1 MKFGSTQPTT
11 GRPRFLDTAI
21 EIWPQEPSTEFGE
34 TWASAGRTLTGHSN
48 RWEVGEM
55 PDEIIE
61 ELWGIKD
68 SIAREHG
75 NDVRKLAAYLQ
86 GGELRNHSSGAA
98 GRSAVD
104 HSG

>member
-1 MKFGSTQPTT
+1 
-11 GRPRFLDTAI
+11 
-21 EIWPQEPSTEFGE
+21 
-34 TWASAGRTLTGHSN
+34 
-48 RWEVGEM
+48 M

-86 GGELRNHSSGAA
+86 SKKDAKSAPGLKQDGKLSATSS
-98 GRSAVD
+98 S
-104 HSG
+104 SST

>member
-1 MKFGSTQPTT
+1 
-11 GRPRFLDTAI
+11 
-21 EIWPQEPSTEFGE
+21 
-34 TWASAGRTLTGHSN
+34 
-48 RWEVGEM
+48 M

-86 GGELRNHSSGAA
+86 GKRDARRATRHPHPSLPPSRGKGQAEA
-98 GRSAVD
+98 RSR
-104 HSG
+104 GPG